1 MDKVKNRFKSFPAL
15 ALLLSLVYTA
25 GCAEVRL
32 HTIPAPP
39 PTAKLRV
46 FIQVLTSP
54 ENERWMTPHQVFQQN
69 MIRLTAKRFQ
79 EKGIYEVVS
88 QDDVNAA
95 LGGRQVRRK
104 TDWSRKNWALARE
117 VGRAVHA
124 EYALFVI
131 RTRVAENQN
140 TGTVFNEMILVN
152 TETGKKFRV
161 VAQAPARWYIDVKE
175 YHRMSMIFHQELFR
189 TAKEDMLA
197 TAIRK
202 GRSERVASS
211 MEMPSRPAL
220 PPEPAVPSETGPSA
234 PIPPVKSSPLERP
247 RVVAKPGTPK
257 SSPPPAPVGQLQPPE
272 KPKAMAK
279 PEIPITHPA
288 PVPSPSISAETRVP
302 QPSPAGI
309 SLSPSPDPSSS
320 FTAES
325 RVDLEKALQ
334 AETQV
339 EGRRRLA
346 VYDLEAAEQNKV
358 VALILSEAL
367 REELLRLD
375 HFQLVN
381 RENIVKV
388 LEEMALQQTG
398 LVDEKEAVKAGK
410 GLAVQQI
417 VLGRY
422 GALGKVSIL
431 QAKRLDVETQ
441 GALGIGSLKCDFGRE
456 EELLRHMAELA
467 RKIAGNK

>member
-1 MDKVKNRFKSFPAL
+1 MDKVKNRLKGLLTS
-15 ALLLSLVYTA
+15 ALLLLLVYAA
-25 GCAEVRL
+25 GCADTRL
-32 HTIPAPP
+32 HTISAPP

-46 FIQVLTSP
+46 YIQAFTFP
-54 ENERWMTPHQVFQQN
+54 EDAHWKIPHPVFEQN
-69 MIRLTAKRFQ
+69 ITRFTKRTLKQ
-79 EKGIYEVVS
+79 KGIYEVVS
-88 QDDVNAA
+88 QDDIQAA
-95 LGGRQVRRK
+95 LGGRQVRMK

-124 EYALFVI
+124 EYGLFVV
-131 RTRVAENQN
+131 RTKLVGKMS

-161 VAQAPARWYIDVKE
+161 VGQAPARWYVDVEE
-175 YHRMSMIFHQELFR
+175 YKRMSRVFHGELFH

-197 TAIRK
+197 TAMRK
-202 GRSERVASS
+202 GRLARTAPLTQPP
-211 MEMPSRPAL
+211 PS
-220 PPEPAVPSETGPSA
+220 VSA
-234 PIPPVKSSPLERP
+234 EP
-247 RVVAKPGTPK
+247 RVPRP
-257 SSPPPAPVGQLQPPE
+257 S
-272 KPKAMAK
+272 
-279 PEIPITHPA
+279 HP
-288 PVPSPSISAETRVP
+288 
-302 QPSPAGI
+302 GI
-309 SLSPSPDPSSS
+309 SSSPSPDPSLS

-334 AETQV
+334 AETQA

-346 VYDLEAAEQNKV
+346 VYDLEAVEPYKV

-367 REELLRLD
+367 REELLRLG

-381 RENIVKV
+381 RENMVKV

-398 LVDEKEAVKAGK
+398 LVDEQEAVKAGK

-422 GALGKVSIL
+422 ATLGKVSIL

-441 GALGIGSLKCDFGRE
+441 GDLGIGSLKCDLGRE
-456 EELLRHMAELA
+456 EELLQRMAELA
-467 RKIAGNK
+467 RKIAGNE

>member
-1 MDKVKNRFKSFPAL
+1 MDKAKNRHKSFLTL
-15 ALLLSLVYTA
+15 ALLLSLVYAA

-46 FIQVLTSP
+46 YIQAFTFP
-54 ENERWMTPHQVFQQN
+54 EDVHWKIPHPVFEQN
-69 MIRLTAKRFQ
+69 ITRFTTRTLKG
-79 EKGIYEVVS
+79 KGIYEVIS
-88 QDDVNAA
+88 QDDIQAA
-95 LGGRQVRRK
+95 LGGRQVRMK

-124 EYALFVI
+124 EYGLFVI
-131 RTRVAENQN
+131 RTKLVGKEN

-161 VAQAPARWYIDVKE
+161 VGQAPARWYIDVEE
-175 YHRMSMIFHQELFR
+175 YKRMSRIFHGELFR

-197 TAIRK
+197 TAMRK
-202 GRSERVASS
+202 GRLERAAPLTQPP
-211 MEMPSRPAL
+211 PSVSAEPRVLKPS
-220 PPEPAVPSETGPSA
+220 PPE
-234 PIPPVKSSPLERP
+234 ISS
-247 RVVAKPGTPK
+247 
-257 SSPPPAPVGQLQPPE
+257 
-272 KPKAMAK
+272 
-279 PEIPITHPA
+279 
-288 PVPSPSISAETRVP
+288 
-302 QPSPAGI
+302 
-309 SLSPSPDPSSS
+309 SPSPDPSSS
-320 FTAES
+320 FTVES
-325 RVDLEKALQ
+325 RIDLEKALET
-334 AETQV
+334 ETQV

-346 VYDLEAAEQNKV
+346 VYDLEAAAPYRI

-381 RENIVKV
+381 RENMVKV

-398 LVDEKEAVKAGK
+398 LVDEKQALKAGK

-422 GALGKVSIL
+422 ATLGKVSIL

-441 GALGIGSLKCDFGRE
+441 GDLGIGSLKCDLGRE
-456 EELLRHMAELA
+456 EELLQHMAELA
-467 RKIAGNK
+467 RKIAKNN